1 MNSNVGLS
9 CFLSSLLFFL
19 VKIFIFI
26 NKKLALEAL
35 QLPLLAR
42 HEVSQWEFKFP
53 NLKSSRF
60 FSSLLISRVRFKH
73 GKAWVQFKLA
83 NLLFIFCIFSFSF
96 MKMVFSSI
104 IWMGEGF
111 ISLIS
116 FKNNRWTIVSKM
128 EKNYNIK
135 RSE

>member
-1 MNSNVGLS
+1 
-9 CFLSSLLFFL
+9 
-19 VKIFIFI
+19 
-26 NKKLALEAL
+26 
-35 QLPLLAR
+35 
-42 HEVSQWEFKFP
+42 
-53 NLKSSRF
+53 
-60 FSSLLISRVRFKH
+60 
-73 GKAWVQFKLA
+73 
-83 NLLFIFCIFSFSF
+83 